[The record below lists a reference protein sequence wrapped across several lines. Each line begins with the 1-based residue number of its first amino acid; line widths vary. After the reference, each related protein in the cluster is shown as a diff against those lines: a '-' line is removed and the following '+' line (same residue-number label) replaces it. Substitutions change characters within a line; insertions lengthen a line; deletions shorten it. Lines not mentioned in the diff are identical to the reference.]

1 MRLIEHIQYRMRQAV
16 APAVMLTLIVY
27 FAYHTV
33 SGNYGLLALRDLDR
47 EYEALKVEADTAAR
61 DRARLEDRSA
71 RLRRDNL
78 DPELLDEQARAV
90 LGFSR
95 RDEVV
100 LLMKDEAR

>member
-1 MRLIEHIQYRMRQAV
+1 MRLIEHIRFRMRQAV
-16 APAVMLTLIVY
+16 APAVMLTLIAY

-47 EYEALKVEADTAAR
+47 EYEALKQEADTAAR
-61 DRARLEDRSA
+61 DRARIEARTA

-78 DPELLDEQARAV
+78 DPELLDQQARAM

-95 RDEVV
+95 RDEMVV
-100 LLMKDEAR
+100 LAGDDAR